1 MSDTISVCVC
11 EMRGVVVRTWI
22 RPEVEAV
29 MTSHVAFSA
38 ILHTSV

>member
-1 MSDTISVCVC
+1 MSDTISVCV
-11 EMRGVVVRTWI
+11 MRGVVVRTWI